1 MSRYLGLFVAE
12 ASEHLEAL
20 ARDLVALEG
29 TPAAETVDSLF
40 RHAHSVKGMAASM
53 GLEPIAQL
61 AHRVEDLVEAARTRP
76 SGLGGGG
83 MDLLLAATDAMLR
96 MVRGTGEGN
105 APAPEPEL
113 LGRLGA
119 AVTALTGEAPRPT
132 KVARAEALGPAGG
145 LVTGTPA
152 DRGEVSGRERLEVRF
167 RVLPSAQS
175 PAPRAFLVYKKL
187 SVLGEVSSVRP
198 GLEDLR
204 AGAIPDGRVAVVLET
219 DRGVEAV
226 RAALGMVPEVE
237 LVSAEPLPPEPP
249 VEPSAPA
256 SRVELARTVRVRT
269 ELLDD
274 FLEMAGELLLATAR
288 LRDIGKRLP
297 EVQRPALEEGVDRL
311 HALVKDLHGKVMGAR
326 MTPVSVVT
334 EQLPRAARDLARK
347 RGKDVEVVI
356 SGAEIELDR
365 AILDSIAEPLLHV
378 LRNAVDHGIEEPD
391 ARTAAGKSARGRIK
405 VSVRR
410 TRERVL
416 VELEDDGRGMDSD
429 RLRSA
434 AVARGRITAEAASRL
449 STRETLLLSCLPG
462 VSTAADVNDIS
473 GRGVG
478 MDAVKRAVEAV
489 GGNLELDSQPGR
501 GTRVTLRLPLTVAVV
516 QLLLVRAGG
525 EVLGLPITKVL
536 GAVEVPEHAV
546 QQSPSTAL
554 ITHGHQL
561 VPAHDL
567 AALLAL
573 PPEQPRNPRP
583 YVVME
588 TEEGN
593 VALGVDGLVGQEEA
607 VLKALTR
614 PLDRVAGLSG
624 VTILGNGRPVFIL
637 DVPRLLA

>member
-29 TPAAETVDSLF
+29 TPATETVDSLF

-76 SGLGGGG
+76 SGLGSGGV
-83 MDLLLAATDAMLR
+83 DLLLAATDAMLR
-96 MVRGTGEGN
+96 MVRGTGEGHP
-105 APAPEPEL
+105 PAPEPEL

-119 AVTALTGEAPRPT
+119 AVTAVTGEPPRPT
-132 KVARAEALGPAGG
+132 KVARAEALAPAGG
-145 LVTGTPA
+145 QVAGTSPA
-152 DRGEVSGRERLEVRF
+152 GLRADRLEVRF

-187 SVLGEVSSVRP
+187 SALGPVSSVRP
-198 GLEDLR
+198 SLEDLR
-204 AGAIPDGRVAVVLET
+204 AGAIPDGRVALVVET
-219 DRGVEAV
+219 ERGIEAV
-226 RAALGMVPEVE
+226 RAALAVVPEVE
-237 LVSAEPLPPEPP
+237 LVSAQPLPAEPT
-249 VEPSAPA
+249 VEPTIPA

-288 LRDIGKRLP
+288 LRDIGKHLP
-297 EVQRPALEEGVDRL
+297 DVQRPALEEGVDRL

-326 MTPVSVVT
+326 MTPLSVVT

-347 RGKDVEVVI
+347 RGKDVEVLI

-365 AILDSIAEPLLHV
+365 AILDAIAEPLLHL
-378 LRNAVDHGIEEPD
+378 LRNAVDHGIEEPE

-416 VELEDDGRGMDSD
+416 VELEDDGRGMDPE

-434 AVARGRITAEAASRL
+434 AVARGRLSAEAASRL
-449 STRETLLLSCLPG
+449 SLRETLLLSCLPG
-462 VSTAADVNDIS
+462 VSTATDVNDIS

-489 GGNLELDSQPGR
+489 GGTLELDSHPGR
-501 GTRVTLRLPLTVAVV
+501 GTQVTLRLPLTVAVV

-536 GAVEVPEHAV
+536 GAVEVPEKALQH
-546 QQSPSTAL
+546 SPSTAL
-554 ITHGHQL
+554 ITHGQQL
-561 VPAHDL
+561 IPAHDL
-567 AALLAL
+567 AGLLAL
-573 PPEQPRNPRP
+573 PPDQPRSPRP

>member
-12 ASEHLEAL
+12 ASEHLESL

-61 AHRVEDLVEAARTRP
+61 AHRVEDLVDASRTRP
-76 SGLGGGG
+76 AGLGGGG
-83 MDLLLAATDAMLR
+83 VDLLLAATDALVK
-96 MVRGTGEGN
+96 MVRGTGEGR
-105 APAPEPEL
+105 PPVPDSEL
-113 LGRLGA
+113 LARLGA

-132 KVARAEALGPAGG
+132 KVAQVEPLGAAPAG
-145 LVTGTPA
+145 LRV
-152 DRGEVSGRERLEVRF
+152 ERLEVRF

-175 PAPRAFLVYKKL
+175 PAPRAFLVYKRL
-187 SVLGEVSSVRP
+187 SALGTVSSVRP
-198 GLEDLR
+198 ALEDLR

-226 RAALGMVPEVE
+226 RAALAVVPEVE
-237 LVSAEPLPPEPP
+237 LDSVEPRPPEPAS
-249 VEPSAPA
+249 EPNPPA
-256 SRVELARTVRVRT
+256 HRMDLARTVRVRT

-326 MTPVSVVT
+326 MTPLSVVT

-347 RGKDVEVVI
+347 RGKDVEVVV

-365 AILDSIAEPLLHV
+365 AILDAIAEPLLHV
-378 LRNAVDHGIEEPD
+378 LRNAVDHGIEEPQV
-391 ARTAAGKSARGRIK
+391 RSAAGKSARGRIR

-416 VELEDDGRGMDSD
+416 VDLEDDGRGMDPEG
-429 RLRSA
+429 LKTA
-434 AVARGRITAEAASRL
+434 AVARGRITAEAAARL
-449 STRETLLLSCLPG
+449 SAREALLLSCLPG
-462 VSTAADVNDIS
+462 VSTATDVNDIS

-478 MDAVKRAVEAV
+478 MDAVKRAVEAL
-489 GGNLELDSQPGR
+489 GGALELDSEPGR
-501 GTRVTLRLPLTVAVV
+501 GTRVTLRLPLTVAVI

-536 GAVEVPEHAV
+536 GALEVPQQAV
-546 QQSPSTAL
+546 QHSPSTPL
-554 ITHGHQL
+554 ITHGKQL
-561 VPAHDL
+561 LPAHDL
-567 AALLAL
+567 AGLLAL
-573 PPEQPRNPRP
+573 PPDPPRNPRP

-588 TEEGN
+588 TEQGN
-593 VALGVDGLVGQEEA
+593 LALGVDGLVGQEEA

>member
-76 SGLGGGG
+76 TGLGGGG
-83 MDLLLAATDAMLR
+83 VDLLLAATDAMLR
-96 MVRGTGEGN
+96 MVRGTGEGQP
-105 APAPEPEL
+105 PAPEPEL

-119 AVTALTGEAPRPT
+119 AVTALTGEAPKPT
-132 KVARAEALGPAGG
+132 KVARAAALPPA
-145 LVTGTPA
+145 
-152 DRGEVSGRERLEVRF
+152 RGEVSGSSPGALRMERLEVRF

-187 SVLGEVSSVRP
+187 SALGAVSSVRP
-198 GLEDLR
+198 SLEDLR
-204 AGAIPDGRVAVVLET
+204 AGAIPEGRVAVVVET
-219 DRGVEAV
+219 EGGLEAV
-226 RAALGMVPEVE
+226 RSALAVVPEVE
-237 LVSAEPLPPEPP
+237 LLSAEPLPPDPV
-249 VEPSAPA
+249 VEPSAPP

-326 MTPVSVVT
+326 MTPLSVVT

-347 RGKDVEVVI
+347 RGKDVEVLI

-365 AILDSIAEPLLHV
+365 AILDAIAEPLLHV
-378 LRNAVDHGIEEPD
+378 LRNAVDHGIEEPE
-391 ARTAAGKSARGRIK
+391 ARSAAGKSARGRIK
-405 VSVRR
+405 VSVQR

-416 VELEDDGRGMDSD
+416 VELEDDGRGMDPD

-434 AVARGRITAEAASRL
+434 AVARGRLSAEAASRL
-449 STRETLLLSCLPG
+449 TTREALLLSCLPG

-478 MDAVKRAVEAV
+478 MDAVKRAVEGV
-489 GGNLELDSQPGR
+489 GGTLELDSQPGR
-501 GTRVTLRLPLTVAVV
+501 GTRVSLRLPLTVAVV

-536 GAVEVPEHAV
+536 GAVEVPEKALQH
-546 QQSPSTAL
+546 SPSMAL
-554 ITHGHQL
+554 ITHGQQL
-561 VPAHDL
+561 IPAHDL
-567 AALLAL
+567 AGLLAL
-573 PPEQPRNPRP
+573 PPEQPRSPRP

-588 TEEGN
+588 TEEGK

-624 VTILGNGRPVFIL
+624 VTILGNGRPVFIV

>member
-29 TPAAETVDSLF
+29 TPEAETVDSLF

-76 SGLGGGG
+76 TGLGGGG
-83 MDLLLAATDAMLR
+83 VDLLLAATDAMLR
-96 MVRGTGEGN
+96 MVRGTGEGQP
-105 APAPEPEL
+105 PAPEPEL

-119 AVTALTGEAPRPT
+119 AVTALTGEAPKPT
-132 KVARAEALGPAGG
+132 KVARAAALPPA
-145 LVTGTPA
+145 
-152 DRGEVSGRERLEVRF
+152 RGEVSGSSPGALRMERLEVRF

-187 SVLGEVSSVRP
+187 SALGAVSSVRP
-198 GLEDLR
+198 SLEDLR
-204 AGAIPDGRVAVVLET
+204 AGAIPEGRVAVVVET
-219 DRGVEAV
+219 ERGLEAV
-226 RAALGMVPEVE
+226 RSALAVVPEVE
-237 LVSAEPLPPEPP
+237 LLSAEPLPPDPV
-249 VEPSAPA
+249 VEPSAPP

-326 MTPVSVVT
+326 MTPLSVVT

-347 RGKDVEVVI
+347 RGKDVEVLI

-365 AILDSIAEPLLHV
+365 AILDAIAEPLLHV
-378 LRNAVDHGIEEPD
+378 LRNAVDHGIEEPE
-391 ARTAAGKSARGRIK
+391 ARSAAAKSARGRIK
-405 VSVRR
+405 VSVQR

-416 VELEDDGRGMDSD
+416 VELEDDGRGMDPD

-434 AVARGRITAEAASRL
+434 AVARGRLSAEAASRL
-449 STRETLLLSCLPG
+449 TTREALLLSCLPG

-478 MDAVKRAVEAV
+478 MDAVKRAVEGV
-489 GGNLELDSQPGR
+489 GGTLELDSQPGR
-501 GTRVTLRLPLTVAVV
+501 GTRVSLRLPLTVAVV

-536 GAVEVPEHAV
+536 GAVEVPEEALQH
-546 QQSPSTAL
+546 SPSMAL
-554 ITHGHQL
+554 ITHGQQL
-561 VPAHDL
+561 IPAHDL
-567 AALLAL
+567 AGLLAL
-573 PPEQPRNPRP
+573 PPEQPRSPRP

-588 TEEGN
+588 TEEGK

-624 VTILGNGRPVFIL
+624 VTILGNGRPVFIV

>member
-76 SGLGGGG
+76 TGLGGGG
-83 MDLLLAATDAMLR
+83 VDLLLAATDAMLR
-96 MVRGTGEGN
+96 MVRGTGEGQP
-105 APAPEPEL
+105 PAPEPEL

-119 AVTALTGEAPRPT
+119 AVTALTGEAPKPT
-132 KVARAEALGPAGG
+132 KVARAAALPPA
-145 LVTGTPA
+145 
-152 DRGEVSGRERLEVRF
+152 RGEVSGSSPGALRMERLEVRF

-187 SVLGEVSSVRP
+187 SALGAVSSVRP
-198 GLEDLR
+198 SLEDLR
-204 AGAIPDGRVAVVLET
+204 AGAIPEGRVAVVVET
-219 DRGVEAV
+219 ERGLEAV
-226 RAALGMVPEVE
+226 RSALAVVPEVE
-237 LVSAEPLPPEPP
+237 LLSAEPLPPDPV
-249 VEPSAPA
+249 VEPSAPP

-326 MTPVSVVT
+326 MTPLSVVT

-347 RGKDVEVVI
+347 RGKDVEVLI

-365 AILDSIAEPLLHV
+365 AILDAIAEPLLHV
-378 LRNAVDHGIEEPD
+378 LRNAVDHGIEEAE
-391 ARTAAGKSARGRIK
+391 ARSAAGKSARGRIK
-405 VSVRR
+405 VSVQR

-416 VELEDDGRGMDSD
+416 VELEDDGRGMDPD

-434 AVARGRITAEAASRL
+434 AVARGRLSAEAAARL
-449 STRETLLLSCLPG
+449 TTREALLLSCLPG

-478 MDAVKRAVEAV
+478 MDAVKRAVEGV
-489 GGNLELDSQPGR
+489 GGTLELDSQPGR
-501 GTRVTLRLPLTVAVV
+501 GTRVSLRLPLTVAVV

-536 GAVEVPEHAV
+536 GAVEVPEKALQH
-546 QQSPSTAL
+546 SPSMAL
-554 ITHGHQL
+554 ITHGQQL
-561 VPAHDL
+561 IPAHDL
-567 AALLAL
+567 AGLLAL
-573 PPEQPRNPRP
+573 PPDQPRSPRP

-588 TEEGN
+588 TEEGK

-624 VTILGNGRPVFIL
+624 VTILGNGRPVFIV

>member
-53 GLEPIAQL
+53 GLESIAQL

-76 SGLGGGG
+76 TGLGGGG
-83 MDLLLAATDAMLR
+83 VDLLLAATDAMLR
-96 MVRGTGEGN
+96 MVRGTGEGQP
-105 APAPEPEL
+105 PAPEPEL

-119 AVTALTGEAPRPT
+119 AVTALTGEAPKPT
-132 KVARAEALGPAGG
+132 KVARAAALPPA
-145 LVTGTPA
+145 
-152 DRGEVSGRERLEVRF
+152 RGEVSGSSPGALRMERLEVRF

-187 SVLGEVSSVRP
+187 SALGAVSSVRP
-198 GLEDLR
+198 SLEDLR
-204 AGAIPDGRVAVVLET
+204 AGAIPEGRVAVVVET
-219 DRGVEAV
+219 ERGLEAV
-226 RAALGMVPEVE
+226 RSALAVVPEVE
-237 LVSAEPLPPEPP
+237 LLSAEPLPPDPV
-249 VEPSAPA
+249 VEPSAPP

-326 MTPVSVVT
+326 MTPLSVVT

-347 RGKDVEVVI
+347 RGKDVEVLI

-365 AILDSIAEPLLHV
+365 AILDAIAEPLLHV
-378 LRNAVDHGIEEPD
+378 LRNAVDHGIEEPE
-391 ARTAAGKSARGRIK
+391 ARSAAGKSARGRIK
-405 VSVRR
+405 VSVQR

-416 VELEDDGRGMDSD
+416 VELEDDGRGMDPD

-434 AVARGRITAEAASRL
+434 AVARGRLSAEAASRL
-449 STRETLLLSCLPG
+449 TTREALLLSCLPG

-478 MDAVKRAVEAV
+478 MDAVKRAVEGV
-489 GGNLELDSQPGR
+489 GGTLELDSQPGR
-501 GTRVTLRLPLTVAVV
+501 GTRVSLRLPLTVAVV

-536 GAVEVPEHAV
+536 GAVEVPEKALQH
-546 QQSPSTAL
+546 SPSMAL
-554 ITHGHQL
+554 ITHGQQL
-561 VPAHDL
+561 IPAHDL
-567 AALLAL
+567 AGLLAL
-573 PPEQPRNPRP
+573 PPEQPRSPRP

-588 TEEGN
+588 TEEGK

-624 VTILGNGRPVFIL
+624 VTILGNGRPVFIV

>member
-76 SGLGGGG
+76 TGLGGGG
-83 MDLLLAATDAMLR
+83 VDLLLAATDAMLR
-96 MVRGTGEGN
+96 MVRGTGEGQP
-105 APAPEPEL
+105 PAPEPEL

-119 AVTALTGEAPRPT
+119 AVTALTGEAPKPT
-132 KVARAEALGPAGG
+132 KVARAAVLPPVG
-145 LVTGTPA
+145 
-152 DRGEVSGRERLEVRF
+152 GEVSGSSPGALRMERLEVRF

-187 SVLGEVSSVRP
+187 SALGAVSSVRP
-198 GLEDLR
+198 SLEDLR
-204 AGAIPDGRVAVVLET
+204 AGAIPEGRVAVVVET
-219 DRGVEAV
+219 ERGLEAV
-226 RAALGMVPEVE
+226 RSALAVVPEVE
-237 LVSAEPLPPEPP
+237 LLSAEPLPPEPV
-249 VEPSAPA
+249 VEPSAPP

-326 MTPVSVVT
+326 MTPLSVVT

-347 RGKDVEVVI
+347 RGKDVEVLI

-365 AILDSIAEPLLHV
+365 AILDAIAEPLLHV
-378 LRNAVDHGIEEPD
+378 LRNAVDHGIEEPE
-391 ARTAAGKSARGRIK
+391 ARSAAGKSARGRIK
-405 VSVRR
+405 VSVQR

-416 VELEDDGRGMDSD
+416 VELEDDGRGMDPH

-434 AVARGRITAEAASRL
+434 AVARGRLSAEAASRL
-449 STRETLLLSCLPG
+449 TTREALLLSCLPG

-478 MDAVKRAVEAV
+478 MDAVKRAVEGV
-489 GGNLELDSQPGR
+489 GGTLELDSQPGR
-501 GTRVTLRLPLTVAVV
+501 GTRVSLRLPLTVAVV

-536 GAVEVPEHAV
+536 GAVEVPEKALQH
-546 QQSPSTAL
+546 SPSMAL
-554 ITHGHQL
+554 ITHGQEL
-561 VPAHDL
+561 IPAHDL
-567 AALLAL
+567 AGLLAL
-573 PPEQPRNPRP
+573 PPGQPRSPRP

-588 TEEGN
+588 TEEGK

-624 VTILGNGRPVFIL
+624 VTILGNGRPVFIV